1 MQYIIG
7 AGGCLLILSLAFN
20 AMQFTQTMVR
30 PDTIQLQLCP
40 SIAALALQAHGDN
53 AIQNTLKEAE

>member
-20 AMQFTQTMVR
+20 AMQYTQTMVR
-30 PDTIQLQLCP
+30 PDLVKPVVCP
-40 SIAALALQAHGDN
+40 SIAALALQAHEDN
-53 AIQNTLKEAE
+53 AIQNRLDELK